1 MTPACARWRCY
12 ALHMRSL
19 AWLLPHAELDAAVH
33 GLTGQPGPSSHGPPQ
48 QHALAGSSSGGHARG
63 ISSRQPHPQRAAH
76 AVCAAID
83 AMRLFRWLRA
93 QRDAPGADS
102 YPRAVSAVLCLTANL
117 TFYSLS
123 YGGFHA
129 HLQDVC
135 GARAGVLQGVTNS
148 ASILAGLL
156 GSLLTGCVVEMT
168 GTYTAVFQM
177 LAALYV
183 VAAVIWGL
191 FSSSHMLGH
200 GSLNHLVAVHMS
212 HNI

>member
-1 MTPACARWRCY
+1 MQCVSFAGCGLSVMPLALTATP
-12 ALHMRSL
+12 
-19 AWLLPHAELDAAVH
+19 
-33 GLTGQPGPSSHGPPQ
+33 GLFP
-48 QHALAGSSSGGHARG
+48 
-63 ISSRQPHPQRAAH
+63 
-76 AVCAAID
+76 
-83 AMRLFRWLRA
+83 
-93 QRDAPGADS
+93 
-102 YPRAVSAVLCLTANL
+102 AVLCLTANL

-129 HLQDVC
+129 HLQDIC

-168 GTYTAVFQM
+168 GMYTAVFQM

-191 FSSSHMLGH
+191 FSSSHMLG
-200 GSLNHLVAVHMS
+200 VREP
-212 HNI
+212 